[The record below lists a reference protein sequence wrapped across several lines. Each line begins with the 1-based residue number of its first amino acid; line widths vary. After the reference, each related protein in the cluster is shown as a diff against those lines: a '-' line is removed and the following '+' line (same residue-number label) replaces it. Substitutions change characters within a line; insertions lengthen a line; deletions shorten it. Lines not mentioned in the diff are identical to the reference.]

1 VQGAAH
7 EVQAGAAH
15 DEQDE
20 HDDAQEAHGA

>member
-15 DEQDE
+15 DEHDEQAEPQDE
-20 HDDAQEAHGA
+20 HGA